1 MLRRN
6 AAEAF
11 EAYLRGDRFASCRHL
26 KGVRK
31 MALPANITTGQDSN
45 VLTIAAS
52 NNKGLL
58 IRFLNEQVEDGFYTL
73 VIDYLKDSNFDLS
86 TMMVDDDVRS
96 QCSKLYELGEFVD
109 ENIKA
114 TGRYE
119 IEEWIEPLFRFV
131 YGDIEPSDVDAPI
144 STSGIYR
151 YSIWLIYLYQREKFT
166 DAMRLIGERIAPLL
180 INLSY
185 QILEDD
191 DRPKNFDKAIMGYLD
206 LFNVVMEMGISA
218 ADANSDAYMN
228 NLEVLFDYVVED
240 PHVGNDYKIQ
250 FSIGLFNAYIN
261 NKDFNKAFEFYGLNA
276 EYIPIDNMSVYE
288 SFKELIRNTTSAQ
301 NTSVLSR
308 SVVNAIS
315 KQEIYNK
322 RIDTLISEVSGFIKK
337 VYQYIENEPDMKR
350 NMQILGVGSALKDKA
365 NVFEGLYE
373 YNLVFYDCGIRELVN
388 QDLSTRSWEEKY
400 EILDLLYTT
409 MNVIFD
415 GYNVYEISNKI
426 EHQYV
431 ELTWIGNYVNANP
444 TLLKLFFSV
453 KEKIKAFKVRK
464 NSILEKSKTNYEI
477 KQMID
482 DRQKAL
488 VFMAAED
495 MIVNGLNGGKVNII
509 NNSYDPKVAEKHL
522 IKTYAEIQVP
532 AKYKKAEVKEG
543 GKLFGKSSSPAMDAD
558 LKKLLMDTKIE
569 EMLLKSEWLWH
580 QFEDKGAN
588 QQTPEE
594 ATYSV
599 VCLAKVVEKLLDKK
613 GMGGAPKADSAP
625 NKKVIITKTGK
636 VIELSDEGQQSMPSG
651 SGSTLTPNVIENLNN
666 IVVALKDKSEDNVAY
681 VKAYVNDWLDT
692 IVDARFDKFTMLQL
706 FEAEELRSKTLQVIK
721 KLRADLL

>member
-1 MLRRN
+1 
-6 AAEAF
+6 
-11 EAYLRGDRFASCRHL
+11 
-26 KGVRK
+26 
-31 MALPANITTGQDSN
+31 MALPANITTGSDNN
-45 VLTIAAS
+45 VLSIAAS

-58 IRFLNEQVEDGFYTL
+58 IRFLNEQVEDGFYAL

-86 TMMVDDDVRS
+86 TMMVDEEVKA
-96 QCSKLYELGEFVD
+96 QCTKLYELGEFVD

-131 YGDIEPSDVDAPI
+131 YGDIDPTDIDAPI
-144 STSGIYR
+144 NTTGIYR
-151 YSIWLIYLYQREKFT
+151 YSIWLIYLYQRERFT

-180 INLSY
+180 INVSY

-191 DRPKNFDKAIMGYLD
+191 DRPKNYDKAVMGYLD
-206 LFNVVMEMGISA
+206 LINVIMEMGIPA
-218 ADANSDAYMN
+218 DDANSDAYMN

-250 FSIGLFNAYIN
+250 FSIGLFNAYIT
-261 NKDFNKAFEFYGLNA
+261 NKDFSKAFEFYGLNA
-276 EYIPIDNMSVYE
+276 EYIPIDNISVYE
-288 SFKELIRNTTSAQ
+288 SFKELIRNTNSPQ

-308 SVVNAIS
+308 SVINAIS

-322 RIDTLISEVSGFIKK
+322 RIDTLIGEVSNFVKK
-337 VYQYIENEPDMKR
+337 VYQYIENEPNMKK
-350 NMQILGVGSALKDKA
+350 NLQILGAGSSLKDKT

-373 YNLVFYDCGIRELVN
+373 YNLVFHECGIKAIVN
-388 QDLSTRSWEEKY
+388 QDNATRSWEEKY
-400 EILDLLYTT
+400 EILELLYTT
-409 MNVIFD
+409 LNVIFD

-431 ELTWIGNYVNANP
+431 ELTWIGDYVNANP

-453 KEKIKAFKVRK
+453 KEKVKAFKVRK

-488 VFMAAED
+488 VFMSAED
-495 MIVNGLNGGKVNII
+495 MITHGLNSGTVNII
-509 NNSYDPKVAEKHL
+509 NNNYDPKKAEAYL
-522 IKTYAEIQVP
+522 VKTYKDVQVP
-532 AKYKKAEVKEG
+532 AKYKKAEVPATG
-543 GKLFGKSSSPAMDAD
+543 GKLFGKAATPAMDAD
-558 LKKLLMDTKIE
+558 LKKLLSDTKVE

-580 QFEDKGAN
+580 QYEDKGN
-588 QQTPEE
+588 ETQTPEE
-594 ATYSV
+594 STYSV
-599 VCLAKVVEKLLDKK
+599 VCLIKVVEKLLDRK
-613 GMGGAPKADSAP
+613 GAGQAKQESAP

-636 VIELSDEGQQSMPSG
+636 VIELSDEGSNTPVSNTAQ
-651 SGSTLTPNVIENLNN
+651 TPNVIENINN
-666 IVVALKDKSEDNVAY
+666 IIVALKDKSEENVAY
-681 VKAYVNDWLDT
+681 VQSYVNDWLNA
-692 IVDARFDKFTMLQL
+692 IVAAKIDKSNMMPLY
-706 FEAEELRSKTLQVIK
+706 EAEELRNKTLQVVK

>member
-1 MLRRN
+1 
-6 AAEAF
+6 
-11 EAYLRGDRFASCRHL
+11 
-26 KGVRK
+26 
-31 MALPANITTGQDSN
+31 MALPANITAGSDSN

-58 IRFLNEQVEDGFYTL
+58 IRFLNEQVEDGFYAL
-73 VIDYLKDSNFDLS
+73 VIDYLKDSNFDLKN
-86 TMMVDDDVRS
+86 MMVDDDVKA
-96 QCSKLYELGEFVD
+96 QCTKLYELGEFVD
-109 ENIKA
+109 TNIKA

-119 IEEWIEPLFRFV
+119 IDEWIEPLFKFV
-131 YGDIEPSDVDAPI
+131 YGDIDPQDVDAPI

-151 YSIWLIYLYQREKFT
+151 YSIWLIYLYQREYFS
-166 DAMRLIGERIAPLL
+166 DALRLIGERIAPLL

-206 LFNVVMEMGISA
+206 LINVIMEMGLPA
-218 ADANSDAYMN
+218 DDANSDAYMN

-250 FSIGLFNAYIN
+250 FSIGLFNAYIH
-261 NKDFNKAFEFYGLNA
+261 NKEYSKAFEFYGLNA

-288 SFKELIRNTTSAQ
+288 SFKELIRNTNSAAD
-301 NTSVLSR
+301 TTVLSR
-308 SVVNAIS
+308 SVINAIS

-322 RIDTLISEVSGFIKK
+322 RIDTLITEVSSFVRK
-337 VYQYIENEPDMKR
+337 VYLYIENEPNMKK
-350 NMQILGVGSALKDKA
+350 NLQILGAGAALSDKT
-365 NVFEGLYE
+365 NIFEGLYE
-373 YNLVFYDCGIRELVN
+373 YNLVFHECGIKALVN
-388 QDLSTRSWEEKY
+388 QDNSNKSWEEKY

-409 MNVIFD
+409 LNVIFD

-488 VFMAAED
+488 VFMTAED
-495 MIVNGLNGGKVNII
+495 MIVNGLNSGKINII
-509 NNSYDPKVAEKHL
+509 NNNYDPKTAEKRL
-522 IKTYAEIQVP
+522 IKTYAEIVVP
-532 AKYKKAEVKEG
+532 AKYKKNEAPQTG
-543 GKLFGKSSSPAMDAD
+543 GKFFGKNSGPAMEAD
-558 LKKLLMDTKIE
+558 LQKLLSDTKIE
-569 EMLLKSEWLWH
+569 EMLLKSEWLWY
-580 QFEDKGAN
+580 QYEDKGN
-588 QQTPEE
+588 DEQTPEE

-599 VCLAKVVEKLLDKK
+599 VCLIKVVEKLLDRK
-613 GMGGAPKADSAP
+613 GGSSSRSESSP

-636 VIELSDEGQQSMPSG
+636 VIELSDEGAQTTNNNT
-651 SGSTLTPNVIENLNN
+651 TLQPTVIENLNN
-666 IVVALKDKSEDNVAY
+666 IIVTLKDKSDANVKY
-681 VKAYVNDWLDT
+681 VQAYVNDWLNSV
-692 IVDARFDKFTMLQL
+692 VDAKLDKNSMLQL
-706 FEAEELRSKTLQVIK
+706 YEAEELRNKTLTVIK

>member
-1 MLRRN
+1 
-6 AAEAF
+6 
-11 EAYLRGDRFASCRHL
+11 
-26 KGVRK
+26 
-31 MALPANITTGQDSN
+31 MALPANITAGSDNN
-45 VLTIAAS
+45 VLSIAAS

-73 VIDYLKDSNFDLS
+73 VIDYLKDSNFDLAN
-86 TMMVDDDVRS
+86 MMVDEDVKS
-96 QCSKLYELGEFVD
+96 QCAKLYELGEFVD
-109 ENIKA
+109 DNIKA

-131 YGDIEPSDVDAPI
+131 YGNIEPSDIDAPI

-151 YSIWLIYLYQREKFT
+151 YSIWLLYLYQREKFG
-166 DAMRLIGERIAPLL
+166 DAMKLIGERIAPLL

-206 LFNVVMEMGISA
+206 LINVIMEMGLPASE
-218 ADANSDAYMN
+218 ANSDAYMN

-261 NKDFNKAFEFYGLNA
+261 NRNFDKAFEFYGLNA
-276 EYIPIDNMSVYE
+276 EYIPIDNISVYE
-288 SFKELIRNTTSAQ
+288 SFKELIRNTYSAQ
-301 NTSVLSR
+301 NTTVLSR
-308 SVVNAIS
+308 SVINAIS

-322 RIDTLISEVSGFIKK
+322 RIDTLIGEVSNFVRK
-337 VYQYIENEPDMKR
+337 VYQYIENEPNMKK
-350 NMQILGVGSALKDKA
+350 NLQILGTGNSLKDKA
-365 NVFEGLYE
+365 NIFEGLYE
-373 YNLVFYDCGIRELVN
+373 YNLVFYDCGIKEIVN
-388 QDLSTRSWEEKY
+388 QDMSSRSWEEKY

-409 MNVIFD
+409 LNVIFD

-477 KQMID
+477 KQMIE

-488 VFMAAED
+488 VFMTAED
-495 MIVNGLNGGKVNII
+495 MVVNGLNSGRVSII
-509 NNSYDPKVAEKHL
+509 NNNYDPKKAERYL
-522 IKTYAEIQVP
+522 IKTYAETVVP
-532 AKYKKAEVKEG
+532 AKYKKAEVQTG
-543 GKLFGKSSSPAMDAD
+543 GKLFGKSSAPAMDAD
-558 LKKLLMDTKIE
+558 LKKLLSDTKIE
-569 EMLLKSEWLWH
+569 EMLLKSEWLWY
-580 QFEDKGAN
+580 QYEDKGHDK
-588 QQTPEE
+588 QTPEE
-594 ATYSV
+594 STYSV
-599 VCLAKVVEKLLDKK
+599 VCLIKVVEKLLDKK
-613 GMGGAPKADSAP
+613 GASAAKASSAP

-636 VIELSDEGQQSMPSG
+636 VIELSDESSQPTASNTSLSP
-651 SGSTLTPNVIENLNN
+651 TIIENINN
-666 IVVALKDKSEDNVAY
+666 IIVALKDKSEENVKY
-681 VKAYVNDWLDT
+681 VQAYVNDWLDT
-692 IVDARFDKFTMLQL
+692 IVDTKLDRNSMLQL
-706 FEAEELRSKTLQVIK
+706 YEAEELRGKTLQVIK

>member
-1 MLRRN
+1 
-6 AAEAF
+6 
-11 EAYLRGDRFASCRHL
+11 
-26 KGVRK
+26 
-31 MALPANITTGQDSN
+31 MALPANITTGSDNN
-45 VLTIAAS
+45 VLSIAAS

-58 IRFLNEQVEDGFYTL
+58 IRFLNEQVEDGFYAL

-86 TMMVDDDVRS
+86 NMMVDEDVKA
-96 QCSKLYELGEFVD
+96 QCTKLYELGEFVD
-109 ENIKA
+109 TNIKA

-131 YGDIEPSDVDAPI
+131 YGDIDPSDVDAPI

-151 YSIWLIYLYQREKFT
+151 YSIWLIYLYQREKFS

-180 INLSY
+180 INVSY

-206 LFNVVMEMGISA
+206 LINVIMEMGIPA
-218 ADANSDAYMN
+218 NEANSDAYMN

-288 SFKELIRNTTSAQ
+288 SFKELIRNCNSAQ

-308 SVVNAIS
+308 SVINAIS

-322 RIDTLISEVSGFIKK
+322 RIDTLIGEVSSFVRK
-337 VYQYIENEPDMKR
+337 VYQYIENEPNMKK
-350 NMQILGVGSALKDKA
+350 NLQVLGAGTSLKDKT
-365 NVFEGLYE
+365 NIFEGLYE
-373 YNLVFYDCGIRELVN
+373 YNLVFHECGIKGLVN
-388 QDLSTRSWEEKY
+388 QDIASRSWEEKY
-400 EILDLLYTT
+400 EILELLYTT
-409 MNVIFD
+409 LNVIFD

-488 VFMAAED
+488 VFMTAED
-495 MIVNGLNGGKVNII
+495 MIANGLNSGKINII
-509 NNSYDPKVAEKHL
+509 NNNYEPKKAERYL
-522 IKTYAEIQVP
+522 IKTYTEIPVP
-532 AKYKKAEVKEG
+532 AKYKKAEVQTG
-543 GKLFGKSSSPAMDAD
+543 GKLFGKSAAPAMDAD
-558 LKKLLMDTKIE
+558 LKKLLSDTKIE
-569 EMLLKSEWLWH
+569 EMLLKSEWLWY
-580 QFEDKGAN
+580 QYEDKGADK
-588 QQTPEE
+588 QTPEE
-594 ATYSV
+594 STYSV
-599 VCLAKVVEKLLDKK
+599 VCLIKVVEKLLDRK
-613 GMGGAPKADSAP
+613 GTGSAKSESAP

-636 VIELSDEGQQSMPSG
+636 VIELSDEGSQTPVSNN
-651 SGSTLTPNVIENLNN
+651 TLAPNVIENINN
-666 IVVALKDKSEDNVAY
+666 IVVALKDKSEMNVEY
-681 VKAYVNDWLDT
+681 VKSYVNDWLNA
-692 IVDARFDKFTMLQL
+692 IVDAKLDKSSMMALY
-706 FEAEELRSKTLQVIK
+706 EAEELRSKTLQIIK

>member
-1 MLRRN
+1 
-6 AAEAF
+6 
-11 EAYLRGDRFASCRHL
+11 
-26 KGVRK
+26 
-31 MALPANITTGQDSN
+31 MALPANITAGSDSN

-58 IRFLNEQVEDGFYTL
+58 IRFLNEQVEDGFYAL
-73 VIDYLKDSNFDLS
+73 VIDYLKDSNFDLKN
-86 TMMVDDDVRS
+86 MMVDDDVKA
-96 QCSKLYELGEFVD
+96 QCTKLYELGEFVD
-109 ENIKA
+109 TNIKA

-119 IEEWIEPLFRFV
+119 IEEWIEPLFKFV
-131 YGDIEPSDVDAPI
+131 YGDIDPLDVDAPI

-151 YSIWLIYLYQREKFT
+151 YSIWLIYLYQRECFG

-206 LFNVVMEMGISA
+206 LINVIMEMGLPA
-218 ADANSDAYMN
+218 DDANSDAYMN

-250 FSIGLFNAYIN
+250 FSIGLFNAYIH
-261 NKDFNKAFEFYGLNA
+261 NKEYSKAFEFYGLNA

-288 SFKELIRNTTSAQ
+288 SFKELIRNTNSAAD
-301 NTSVLSR
+301 TTVLSR
-308 SVVNAIS
+308 SVINAIS

-322 RIDTLISEVSGFIKK
+322 RIDTLISEVSSFVRK
-337 VYQYIENEPDMKR
+337 VYLYIENEPNMKK
-350 NMQILGVGSALKDKA
+350 NLQILGAGAALSDKH
-365 NVFEGLYE
+365 NIFEGLYE
-373 YNLVFYDCGIRELVN
+373 YNLVFYECGIKDLVN
-388 QDLSTRSWEEKY
+388 QDNSNKSWEEKY

-409 MNVIFD
+409 LNVIFD

-444 TLLKLFFSV
+444 SLLKLFFSV

-488 VFMAAED
+488 VFMTAED
-495 MIVNGLNGGKVNII
+495 MISNGLNSGKINII
-509 NNSYDPKVAEKHL
+509 NNNYDPKIAEKQL
-522 IKTYAEIQVP
+522 IKTYAEIVVP
-532 AKYKKAEVKEG
+532 AKYKKNEVPQTG
-543 GKLFGKSSSPAMDAD
+543 GKFFGKNSAPAMDPD
-558 LKKLLMDTKIE
+558 LQKLLSDTKIE
-569 EMLLKSEWLWH
+569 EMLLKSEWLWN
-580 QFEDKGAN
+580 QYEDKGN
-588 QQTPEE
+588 DQQTPEE

-599 VCLAKVVEKLLDKK
+599 VCLIKVVEKLLDRK
-613 GMGGAPKADSAP
+613 GGSSSRSESSP

-636 VIELSDEGQQSMPSG
+636 VIELSDEGAQTQNNNT
-651 SGSTLTPNVIENLNN
+651 TLQPTVIENLNN
-666 IVVALKDKSEDNVAY
+666 IIVTLKDKSDANVKY
-681 VKAYVNDWLDT
+681 VQAYVNDWLNSV
-692 IVDARFDKFTMLQL
+692 VDAKLDKNSMLQL
-706 FEAEELRSKTLQVIK
+706 YEAEELRNKTLTVFK

>member
-1 MLRRN
+1 
-6 AAEAF
+6 
-11 EAYLRGDRFASCRHL
+11 
-26 KGVRK
+26 
-31 MALPANITTGQDSN
+31 MALPANITAGSDSN

-58 IRFLNEQVEDGFYTL
+58 IRFLNEQVEDGFYAL
-73 VIDYLKDSNFDLS
+73 VIDYLKDSNFDLKN
-86 TMMVDDDVRS
+86 MMVDDDVKA
-96 QCSKLYELGEFVD
+96 QCTKLYELGEFVD
-109 ENIKA
+109 TNIKA
-114 TGRYE
+114 TGRYD
-119 IEEWIEPLFRFV
+119 IDEWIEPLFKFV
-131 YGDIEPSDVDAPI
+131 YGDIDPQDIDAPI

-151 YSIWLIYLYQREKFT
+151 YSIWLIYLYQREYFS
-166 DAMRLIGERIAPLL
+166 DALRLIGERIAPLL

-206 LFNVVMEMGISA
+206 LINVIMEMGLPA
-218 ADANSDAYMN
+218 DDANSDAYMN

-250 FSIGLFNAYIN
+250 FSIGLFNAYIH
-261 NKDFNKAFEFYGLNA
+261 NKEYSKAFEFYGLNA

-288 SFKELIRNTTSAQ
+288 SFKDLIRNTNSAAD
-301 NTSVLSR
+301 TTVLSR
-308 SVVNAIS
+308 SVINAIS

-322 RIDTLISEVSGFIKK
+322 RIDTLITEVSSFVRK
-337 VYQYIENEPDMKR
+337 VYLYIENEPNMKK
-350 NMQILGVGSALKDKA
+350 NLQILGAGASLSDKT
-365 NVFEGLYE
+365 NIFEGLYE
-373 YNLVFYDCGIRELVN
+373 YNLVFHECGIKALVN
-388 QDLSTRSWEEKY
+388 QDNSNKSWEEKY

-409 MNVIFD
+409 LNVIFD

-488 VFMAAED
+488 VFMTAED
-495 MIVNGLNGGKVNII
+495 MIVNGLNSGKINII
-509 NNSYDPKVAEKHL
+509 NNNYDPKVAEKHL
-522 IKTYAEIQVP
+522 IKTYAEIVVP
-532 AKYKKAEVKEG
+532 AKYKKNEAPQTG
-543 GKLFGKSSSPAMDAD
+543 GKFFGKNSAPVIEAD
-558 LKKLLMDTKIE
+558 LQKLLSDTKIE
-569 EMLLKSEWLWH
+569 EMLLKSEWLWY
-580 QFEDKGAN
+580 QYEDKGNN

-599 VCLAKVVEKLLDKK
+599 VCLIKVVEKLLDRK
-613 GMGGAPKADSAP
+613 GGSSSRSESSP

-636 VIELSDEGQQSMPSG
+636 VIELSDEGAQTTNNNT
-651 SGSTLTPNVIENLNN
+651 TLQPTVIENLNN
-666 IVVALKDKSEDNVAY
+666 IIVTLKDKSDANVKY
-681 VKAYVNDWLDT
+681 VQAYVNDWLNSV
-692 IVDARFDKFTMLQL
+692 VDAKLDKNSMLQL
-706 FEAEELRSKTLQVIK
+706 YEAEELRNKTLTVIR

>member
-1 MLRRN
+1 
-6 AAEAF
+6 
-11 EAYLRGDRFASCRHL
+11 
-26 KGVRK
+26 
-31 MALPANITTGQDSN
+31 MALPANITAGQDNN

-58 IRFLNEQVEDGFYTL
+58 VRFLNEQVEDGFYTL
-73 VIDYLKDSNFDLS
+73 VIDYLKDSNFDLAN
-86 TMMVDDDVRS
+86 MMVDDDVKA
-96 QCSKLYELGEFVD
+96 QCTKLYELGEFVD

-119 IEEWIEPLFRFV
+119 IEEWIEPLFHFV
-131 YGDIEPSDVDAPI
+131 YGDINPSDIDAPI

-151 YSIWLIYLYQREKFT
+151 YSIWLIYLYQREKFGE
-166 DAMRLIGERIAPLL
+166 AMRLIGERIAPLL

-206 LFNVVMEMGISA
+206 LINVVMEMGLSA
-218 ADANSDAYMN
+218 SEANSDAYMN

-240 PHVGNDYKIQ
+240 PHIGNDYKIQ

-261 NKDFNKAFEFYGLNA
+261 NRDFNKAFEFYGLNA

-288 SFKELIRNTTSAQ
+288 SFKELIRNTNSAQ

-308 SVVNAIS
+308 SVINAIS

-322 RIDTLISEVSGFIKK
+322 RIDTLIAEVSSFVRK
-337 VYQYIENEPDMKR
+337 VYLYIENEPDMKK
-350 NMQILGVGSALKDKA
+350 NLQILGAGAALKDKA
-365 NVFEGLYE
+365 NLFEGLYE
-373 YNLVFYDCGIRELVN
+373 YNLVFYDCGIKDLVN
-388 QDLSTRSWEEKY
+388 QDLTTRTWEEKY

-409 MNVIFD
+409 LNVIFD

-431 ELTWIGNYVNANP
+431 ELTWIGAYVNANP

-464 NSILEKSKTNYEI
+464 NTILEKSKTNYEI

-495 MIVNGLNGGKVNII
+495 MIVNGLNGGRVNII
-509 NNSYDPKVAEKHL
+509 NNNYDPKIAEKHL
-522 IKTYAEIQVP
+522 IKTYGDIQVP
-532 AKYKKAEVKEG
+532 AKYKKPEVQTSGG
-543 GKLFGKSSSPAMDAD
+543 GKLFGKSSAPAMDPD
-558 LKKLLMDTKIE
+558 LKRLLTDTKIE
-569 EMLLKSEWLWH
+569 EMLLKSEWLWY
-580 QFEDKGAN
+580 QYEDKGHD
-588 QQTPEE
+588 QQTPDE

-599 VCLAKVVEKLLDKK
+599 VCLIKVVEKLLDKK
-613 GMGGAPKADSAP
+613 AGNTASSMPAP

-636 VIELSDEGQQSMPSG
+636 VIELSDEGVQADPAKSG
-651 SGSTLTPNVIENLNN
+651 NTSLAPTVIENLNN
-666 IVVALKDKSEDNVAY
+666 IVVSLKDKSDENVDY
-681 VKAYVNDWLDT
+681 VKAYVYDWLDT
-692 IVDARFDKFTMLQL
+692 LVQTKFDKSTMLPL
-706 FEAEELRSKTLQVIK
+706 YEAEELRTKTLQVIK

>member
-1 MLRRN
+1 
-6 AAEAF
+6 
-11 EAYLRGDRFASCRHL
+11 
-26 KGVRK
+26 
-31 MALPANITTGQDSN
+31 MALPANITTGSDNN
-45 VLTIAAS
+45 VLSIAAS

-58 IRFLNEQVEDGFYTL
+58 IRFLNEQVEDGFYAL

-86 TMMVDDDVRS
+86 SMMVDEDVKA
-96 QCSKLYELGEFVD
+96 QCTKLYELGEFVD
-109 ENIKA
+109 ANIKA

-119 IEEWIEPLFRFV
+119 IEEWIEPLFKFV
-131 YGDIEPSDVDAPI
+131 YGDIDPSDIDAPI

-151 YSIWLIYLYQREKFT
+151 YSIWLIYLYQREKFG

-180 INLSY
+180 INVSY

-206 LFNVVMEMGISA
+206 LINVIMEMGIPASE
-218 ADANSDAYMN
+218 ANSDAYMN

-261 NKDFNKAFEFYGLNA
+261 NKDFDKAFEFYGLNA

-288 SFKELIRNTTSAQ
+288 SFKELIRNCNSPQ

-308 SVVNAIS
+308 SVINAIS

-322 RIDTLISEVSGFIKK
+322 RIDTLINEVSSFVKK
-337 VYQYIENEPDMKR
+337 VYQYIENEPNMKK
-350 NMQILGVGSALKDKA
+350 NLQILGAGTSLKDKT
-365 NVFEGLYE
+365 NIFEGLYE
-373 YNLVFYDCGIRELVN
+373 YNLVFHECGIKAIVN
-388 QDLSTRSWEEKY
+388 QDMATRSWEEKY
-400 EILDLLYTT
+400 EILELLYTT
-409 MNVIFD
+409 LNVIFD

-488 VFMAAED
+488 VFMSAED
-495 MIVNGLNGGKVNII
+495 MISHGLNSGTINII
-509 NNSYDPKVAEKHL
+509 NNNYDPKKAERYL
-522 IKTYAEIQVP
+522 IKTYSEIAVP
-532 AKYKKAEVKEG
+532 AKYKKAEAPSTG
-543 GKLFGKSSSPAMDAD
+543 GKLFGKAAAPAMDPD
-558 LKKLLMDTKIE
+558 LKKLLSDTKIE
-569 EMLLKSEWLWH
+569 EMLLKSEWLWY
-580 QFEDKGAN
+580 QYEDKGN
-588 QQTPEE
+588 EKQTPEE
-594 ATYSV
+594 STYSV
-599 VCLAKVVEKLLDKK
+599 VCLIKVVEKLLDRK
-613 GMGGAPKADSAP
+613 GAGQAKQESAP

-636 VIELSDEGQQSMPSG
+636 VIELSDEGSNTPVSNN
-651 SGSTLTPNVIENLNN
+651 SLAPNVIENINN
-666 IVVALKDKSEDNVAY
+666 IIVALKDKSEENVAY
-681 VKAYVNDWLDT
+681 VQSYVNDWLNAVVAAK
-692 IVDARFDKFTMLQL
+692 IDKTTMMPLY
-706 FEAEELRSKTLQVIK
+706 EAEEIRSKTLQVIK

>member
-1 MLRRN
+1 
-6 AAEAF
+6 
-11 EAYLRGDRFASCRHL
+11 
-26 KGVRK
+26 
-31 MALPANITTGQDSN
+31 MALPANITAGSDSN

-58 IRFLNEQVEDGFYTL
+58 IRFLNEQVEDGFYAL
-73 VIDYLKDSNFDLS
+73 VIDYLKDSNFDLKN
-86 TMMVDDDVRS
+86 MMVDDDVKA
-96 QCSKLYELGEFVD
+96 QCTKLYELGEFVD
-109 ENIKA
+109 TNIKA

-119 IEEWIEPLFRFV
+119 IDEWIEPLFKFV
-131 YGDIEPSDVDAPI
+131 YGDIDPQDIDAPI

-151 YSIWLIYLYQREKFT
+151 YSIWLIYLYQREYFS
-166 DAMRLIGERIAPLL
+166 DALRLIGERIAPLL

-206 LFNVVMEMGISA
+206 LINVIMEMGLPA
-218 ADANSDAYMN
+218 DDANSDAYMN

-250 FSIGLFNAYIN
+250 FSIGLFNAYIH
-261 NKDFNKAFEFYGLNA
+261 NKEYSKAFEFYGLNA

-288 SFKELIRNTTSAQ
+288 SFKELIRNTNSAAD
-301 NTSVLSR
+301 TTVLSR
-308 SVVNAIS
+308 SVINAIS

-322 RIDTLISEVSGFIKK
+322 RIDTLITEVSSFVRK
-337 VYQYIENEPDMKR
+337 VYLYIENEPNMKK
-350 NMQILGVGSALKDKA
+350 NLQILGAGASLSDKT
-365 NVFEGLYE
+365 NIFEGLYE
-373 YNLVFYDCGIRELVN
+373 YNLVFHECGIKALVN
-388 QDLSTRSWEEKY
+388 QDNSNKSWEEKY

-409 MNVIFD
+409 LNVIFD

-488 VFMAAED
+488 VFMTAED
-495 MIVNGLNGGKVNII
+495 MIVNGLNSGKINII
-509 NNSYDPKVAEKHL
+509 NNNYDPKAAEKHL
-522 IKTYAEIQVP
+522 IKTYAEIVVP
-532 AKYKKAEVKEG
+532 AKYKKNEAPQTG
-543 GKLFGKSSSPAMDAD
+543 GKFFGKNSAPAMEAD
-558 LKKLLMDTKIE
+558 LQKLLSDTKIE
-569 EMLLKSEWLWH
+569 EMLLKSEWLWY
-580 QFEDKGAN
+580 QYEDKGN
-588 QQTPEE
+588 DQQTPEE

-599 VCLAKVVEKLLDKK
+599 VCLIKVVEKLLDRK
-613 GMGGAPKADSAP
+613 GGSSSRSESSP

-636 VIELSDEGQQSMPSG
+636 VIELSDEGAQTTNNNT
-651 SGSTLTPNVIENLNN
+651 TLQPTVIENLNN
-666 IVVALKDKSEDNVAY
+666 IIVTLKDKSDANVKY
-681 VKAYVNDWLDT
+681 VQAYVNDWLNSV
-692 IVDARFDKFTMLQL
+692 VDAKLDKNSMLQIY
-706 FEAEELRSKTLQVIK
+706 EAEELRNKTLTVIK

>member
-1 MLRRN
+1 
-6 AAEAF
+6 
-11 EAYLRGDRFASCRHL
+11 
-26 KGVRK
+26 
-31 MALPANITTGQDSN
+31 MALPANITAGSDSN

-58 IRFLNEQVEDGFYTL
+58 IRFLNEQVEDGFYAL
-73 VIDYLKDSNFDLS
+73 VIDYLKDSNFDLKN
-86 TMMVDDDVRS
+86 MMVDEDVKA
-96 QCSKLYELGEFVD
+96 QCTKLYELGEFVD
-109 ENIKA
+109 TNIKA

-119 IEEWIEPLFRFV
+119 IEEWIEPLFKFV
-131 YGDIEPSDVDAPI
+131 YGDIDPLDVDAPI

-151 YSIWLIYLYQREKFT
+151 YSIWLIYLYQRECFN

-206 LFNVVMEMGISA
+206 LINVIMEMGIP
-218 ADANSDAYMN
+218 ADEVNSDAYMN

-250 FSIGLFNAYIN
+250 FSIGLFNAYIH

-288 SFKELIRNTTSAQ
+288 SFKELIRNTNSAAD
-301 NTSVLSR
+301 TTVLSR
-308 SVVNAIS
+308 SVINAIS

-322 RIDTLISEVSGFIKK
+322 RIDSLISEVSSFVRK
-337 VYQYIENEPDMKR
+337 VYLYIENEPNMKK
-350 NMQILGVGSALKDKA
+350 NLQILGAGSSLSDKT
-365 NVFEGLYE
+365 NIFEGLYE
-373 YNLVFYDCGIRELVN
+373 YNLVFHECGIKAIVN
-388 QDLSTRSWEEKY
+388 QDNSDKSWEEKY

-444 TLLKLFFSV
+444 SLLKLFFSV

-488 VFMAAED
+488 VFMTAED
-495 MIVNGLNGGKVNII
+495 MITNGLNSGRINII
-509 NNSYDPKVAEKHL
+509 NNNYDPKLAEKQL
-522 IKTYAEIQVP
+522 IKTYAEIIVP
-532 AKYKKAEVKEG
+532 AKYKKTEVPQSG
-543 GKLFGKSSSPAMDAD
+543 GKFFGKNAAPAMDPD
-558 LKKLLMDTKIE
+558 LQKLLSDTKIE
-569 EMLLKSEWLWH
+569 EMLLKSEWLWN
-580 QFEDKGAN
+580 QYEDKGN
-588 QQTPEE
+588 EQQTPEE

-599 VCLAKVVEKLLDKK
+599 VCLIKVVEKLLDRK
-613 GMGGAPKADSAP
+613 GGGTSRSESSP

-636 VIELSDEGQQSMPSG
+636 VIELSDEGAQTQNNNI
-651 SGSTLTPNVIENLNN
+651 TLQPTVIENLNN
-666 IVVALKDKSEDNVAY
+666 IIVTLKDKSEANVKY
-681 VKAYVNDWLDT
+681 VQSYVNDWLNSV
-692 IVDARFDKFTMLQL
+692 VDAKLDKNSMLPL
-706 FEAEELRSKTLQVIK
+706 YEAEELRNRTLAVIK

>member
-1 MLRRN
+1 
-6 AAEAF
+6 
-11 EAYLRGDRFASCRHL
+11 
-26 KGVRK
+26 
-31 MALPANITTGQDSN
+31 MALPANITAGSDNN
-45 VLTIAAS
+45 VLSIAAS

-86 TMMVDDDVRS
+86 TMMVDEDVKA

-109 ENIKA
+109 DNIKA

-131 YGDIEPSDVDAPI
+131 YGNIDASDIDAPI

-151 YSIWLIYLYQREKFT
+151 YSVWLLYLYQRERFG

-206 LFNVVMEMGISA
+206 LINVIMEMGLPASE
-218 ADANSDAYMN
+218 ANSDAYMN

-261 NKDFNKAFEFYGLNA
+261 NRDFNKAFEFYGLNA

-288 SFKELIRNTTSAQ
+288 SFKELIRNTYSAQ

-308 SVVNAIS
+308 SVINAIS

-322 RIDTLISEVSGFIKK
+322 RIDTLIAEVSGFVKK
-337 VYQYIENEPDMKR
+337 VYQYIENEPNMKK
-350 NMQILGVGSALKDKA
+350 NIQILGAGTSLKDKT
-365 NVFEGLYE
+365 NIFEGLYE
-373 YNLVFYDCGIRELVN
+373 YNLVFYDCGIKELVN
-388 QDLSTRSWEEKY
+388 QDMSSRSWEEKY

-409 MNVIFD
+409 LNVIFD

-488 VFMAAED
+488 VFMTAED
-495 MIVNGLNGGKVNII
+495 MIANGLNSGRVNII
-509 NNSYDPKVAEKHL
+509 NNNYDPKKAERYL
-522 IKTYAEIQVP
+522 IKTYTEIPVP
-532 AKYKKAEVKEG
+532 AKYKKAEVQTG
-543 GKLFGKSSSPAMDAD
+543 GKLFGKSSAPAMDAD
-558 LKKLLMDTKIE
+558 LKKLLSDTKIE
-569 EMLLKSEWLWH
+569 EMLLKSEWLWY
-580 QFEDKGAN
+580 QYEDKGN
-588 QQTPEE
+588 EKQTPEE
-594 ATYSV
+594 STYSV
-599 VCLAKVVEKLLDKK
+599 VCLIKVVEKLLDKK
-613 GMGGAPKADSAP
+613 GAGQAKAESTP

-636 VIELSDEGQQSMPSG
+636 VIELSDEGSQSPASNA
-651 SGSTLTPNVIENLNN
+651 SLSPTIIENINN
-666 IVVALKDKSEDNVAY
+666 IIVALKDKSEENVSY
-681 VKAYVNDWLDT
+681 VQAYVNDWLDAV
-692 IVDARFDKFTMLQL
+692 VDAKMDKNTMLPL
-706 FEAEELRSKTLQVIK
+706 YEAEELRSKTLQVIK

>member
-1 MLRRN
+1 
-6 AAEAF
+6 
-11 EAYLRGDRFASCRHL
+11 
-26 KGVRK
+26 
-31 MALPANITTGQDSN
+31 MALPANITAGSDSN

-58 IRFLNEQVEDGFYTL
+58 IRFLNEQVEDGFYAL
-73 VIDYLKDSNFDLS
+73 VIDYLKDSNFDLKN
-86 TMMVDDDVRS
+86 MMVDDDVKA
-96 QCSKLYELGEFVD
+96 QCTKLYELGEFVD
-109 ENIKA
+109 TNIKA
-114 TGRYE
+114 TGRYD
-119 IEEWIEPLFRFV
+119 IDEWIEPLFKFV
-131 YGDIEPSDVDAPI
+131 YGDIDPQDIDAPI

-151 YSIWLIYLYQREKFT
+151 YSIWLIYLYQREYFS
-166 DAMRLIGERIAPLL
+166 DALRLIGERIAPLL

-206 LFNVVMEMGISA
+206 LINVIMEMGLPA
-218 ADANSDAYMN
+218 DDANSDVYMN

-250 FSIGLFNAYIN
+250 FSIGLFNAYIH
-261 NKDFNKAFEFYGLNA
+261 NKEYSKAFEFYGLNA

-288 SFKELIRNTTSAQ
+288 SFKDLIRNTNSAAD
-301 NTSVLSR
+301 TTVLSR
-308 SVVNAIS
+308 SVINAIS

-322 RIDTLISEVSGFIKK
+322 RIDTLITEVSSFVRK
-337 VYQYIENEPDMKR
+337 VYLYIENEPNMKK
-350 NMQILGVGSALKDKA
+350 NLQILGAGASLSDKT
-365 NVFEGLYE
+365 NIFEGLYE
-373 YNLVFYDCGIRELVN
+373 YNLVFHECGIKALVN
-388 QDLSTRSWEEKY
+388 QDNSNKSWEEKY

-409 MNVIFD
+409 LNVIFD

-488 VFMAAED
+488 VFMTAED
-495 MIVNGLNGGKVNII
+495 MIVNGLNSGKINII
-509 NNSYDPKVAEKHL
+509 NNNYDPKVAEKHL
-522 IKTYAEIQVP
+522 IKTYAEIVVP
-532 AKYKKAEVKEG
+532 AKYKKNEAPQTG
-543 GKLFGKSSSPAMDAD
+543 GKFFGKNSAPVIEAD
-558 LKKLLMDTKIE
+558 LQKLLSDTKIE
-569 EMLLKSEWLWH
+569 EMLLKSEWLWY
-580 QFEDKGAN
+580 QYEDKGNN

-599 VCLAKVVEKLLDKK
+599 VCLIKVVEKLLDRK
-613 GMGGAPKADSAP
+613 GGSSSRSESSP

-636 VIELSDEGQQSMPSG
+636 VIELSDEGAQTTNNNT
-651 SGSTLTPNVIENLNN
+651 TLQPTVIENLNN
-666 IVVALKDKSEDNVAY
+666 IIVTLKDKSDANVKY
-681 VKAYVNDWLDT
+681 VQAYVNDWLNSV
-692 IVDARFDKFTMLQL
+692 VDAKLDKNSMLQL
-706 FEAEELRSKTLQVIK
+706 YEAEELRNKTLIVIR

>member
-1 MLRRN
+1 
-6 AAEAF
+6 
-11 EAYLRGDRFASCRHL
+11 
-26 KGVRK
+26 
-31 MALPANITTGQDSN
+31 MALPANITAGSDNN
-45 VLTIAAS
+45 VLSIAAS

-73 VIDYLKDSNFDLS
+73 VIDYLKDNNFDLS
-86 TMMVDDDVRS
+86 TMMVDEDVKA

-109 ENIKA
+109 DNIKA

-131 YGDIEPSDVDAPI
+131 YGDIEASDIDAPI

-151 YSIWLIYLYQREKFT
+151 YSVWLLYLYQRERFG

-206 LFNVVMEMGISA
+206 LINVIMEMGLPA
-218 ADANSDAYMN
+218 TEANSDAYMN

-261 NKDFNKAFEFYGLNA
+261 NRDFNKAFEFYGLNA

-288 SFKELIRNTTSAQ
+288 SFKELIRNTFSAQ

-308 SVVNAIS
+308 SVINAIS

-322 RIDTLISEVSGFIKK
+322 RIDTLIAEVSGFVKK
-337 VYQYIENEPDMKR
+337 VYQYIENEPNMKK
-350 NMQILGVGSALKDKA
+350 NIQILGAGTSLKDKT
-365 NVFEGLYE
+365 NIFEGLYE
-373 YNLVFYDCGIRELVN
+373 YNLVFYDCGIKELVN
-388 QDLSTRSWEEKY
+388 QDMSSRSWEEKY

-409 MNVIFD
+409 LNVIFD

-431 ELTWIGNYVNANP
+431 ELNWIGNYVNANP

-488 VFMAAED
+488 VFMTAED
-495 MIVNGLNGGKVNII
+495 MIVNGLNSGRVNII
-509 NNSYDPKVAEKHL
+509 NNNYDPKKAERYL
-522 IKTYAEIQVP
+522 IKTYTEIAVP
-532 AKYKKAEVKEG
+532 AKYKKAEVQSG
-543 GKLFGKSSSPAMDAD
+543 GKLFGKSSAPVKDAD
-558 LKKLLMDTKIE
+558 LKKLLSDTKIE
-569 EMLLKSEWLWH
+569 EMLLKSEWLWY
-580 QFEDKGAN
+580 QYEDKGN
-588 QQTPEE
+588 DKQTPEE
-594 ATYSV
+594 STYSV
-599 VCLAKVVEKLLDKK
+599 VCLIKVVEKLLDKK
-613 GMGGAPKADSAP
+613 GTGQAKAESTP

-636 VIELSDEGQQSMPSG
+636 VIELSDEGSQSPVSNA
-651 SGSTLTPNVIENLNN
+651 SLSPTIIENINN
-666 IVVALKDKSEDNVAY
+666 IIVALKDKSEENVAY
-681 VKAYVNDWLDT
+681 VQAYVNDWLDT
-692 IVDARFDKFTMLQL
+692 IVEAKMDKNTMLAL
-706 FEAEELRSKTLQVIK
+706 YEAEELRSKTLQVIK

>member
-1 MLRRN
+1 
-6 AAEAF
+6 
-11 EAYLRGDRFASCRHL
+11 
-26 KGVRK
+26 
-31 MALPANITTGQDSN
+31 MALPANITSGSDSN
-45 VLTIAAS
+45 VLSIAAS
-52 NNKGLL
+52 NNKALL
-58 IRFLNEQVEDGFYTL
+58 IRFLNEQVEDGFYAL

-86 TMMVDDDVRS
+86 NMMVDDDVKA

-109 ENIKA
+109 TNIKA

-131 YGDIEPSDVDAPI
+131 YGDIDPSDVDAPI

-151 YSIWLIYLYQREKFT
+151 YSIWLIYLYQREKFV
-166 DAMRLIGERIAPLL
+166 DAMKLIGERIAPLL
-180 INLSY
+180 INVSY

-191 DRPKNFDKAIMGYLD
+191 DRPKNFDKAVMGYLD
-206 LFNVVMEMGISA
+206 LINVIMEMGIPTS
-218 ADANSDAYMN
+218 DINSESYMN

-261 NKDFNKAFEFYGLNA
+261 NKDYNKAFEFYGLNA
-276 EYIPIDNMSVYE
+276 EYIPIDNMAVYE
-288 SFKELIRNTTSAQ
+288 SFKELIRNCNSPQ
-301 NTSVLSR
+301 NTTVLSR

-322 RIDTLISEVSGFIKK
+322 RIDTLISEVCSFIKK
-337 VYQYIENEPDMKR
+337 VYQYIENEPEMKK
-350 NMQILGVGSALKDKA
+350 NLQILGAGASLKDKT

-373 YNLVFYDCGIRELVN
+373 YNLVFYECGIKELVN
-388 QDLSTRSWEEKY
+388 QDNSSRAWEEKY

-477 KQMID
+477 KRLLD

-488 VFMAAED
+488 VFMTAED
-495 MIVNGLNGGKVNII
+495 MIINGLNSGKVNII
-509 NNSYDPKVAEKHL
+509 SGSYDPKAAEKML
-522 IKTYAEIQVP
+522 IKTYNEVVVP
-532 AKYKKAEVKEG
+532 AKYKKPEVQKSG
-543 GKLFGKSSSPAMDAD
+543 GLFSKSSAPAIDPD
-558 LKKLLMDTKIE
+558 LTKLLSDTKIE
-569 EMLLKSEWLWH
+569 EMLLKSEWLWN
-580 QFEDKGAN
+580 QYAEKGN
-588 QQTPEE
+588 VKQTPEE
-594 ATYSV
+594 STYSV
-599 VCLAKVVEKLLDKK
+599 VCLVKVVEKLLDKK
-613 GMGGAPKADSAP
+613 GGSSSKTESTP

-636 VIELSDEGQQSMPSG
+636 VIELSDE
-651 SGSTLTPNVIENLNN
+651 STQTPVSNTNSTPTVIENLNN
-666 IVVALKDKSEDNVAY
+666 IIVALKDKSEENVAY
-681 VKAYVNDWLDT
+681 VQSYVNDWLDSV
-692 IVDARFDKFTMLQL
+692 IAAKIDKNTMMALYD
-706 FEAEELRSKTLQVIK
+706 AEELRDKTLQVIK

>member
-1 MLRRN
+1 
-6 AAEAF
+6 
-11 EAYLRGDRFASCRHL
+11 
-26 KGVRK
+26 
-31 MALPANITTGQDSN
+31 MALPANITAGSDSN

-58 IRFLNEQVEDGFYTL
+58 IRFLNEQVEDGFYAL
-73 VIDYLKDSNFDLS
+73 VIDYLKDSNFDLKN
-86 TMMVDDDVRS
+86 MMVDDDVKA
-96 QCSKLYELGEFVD
+96 QCTKLYELGEFVD
-109 ENIKA
+109 TNIKA

-119 IEEWIEPLFRFV
+119 IDEWIEPLFKFV
-131 YGDIEPSDVDAPI
+131 YGDIDPQDIDAPI

-151 YSIWLIYLYQREKFT
+151 YSIWLIYLYQREYFS
-166 DAMRLIGERIAPLL
+166 DALRLIGERIAPLL

-206 LFNVVMEMGISA
+206 LINVIMEMGLPA
-218 ADANSDAYMN
+218 DDANSDAYMN

-250 FSIGLFNAYIN
+250 FSIGLFNAYIH
-261 NKDFNKAFEFYGLNA
+261 NKEYSKAFEFYGLNA

-288 SFKELIRNTTSAQ
+288 SFKDLIRNTNSAAD
-301 NTSVLSR
+301 TTVLSR
-308 SVVNAIS
+308 SVINAIS

-322 RIDTLISEVSGFIKK
+322 RIDTLITEVSSFVRK
-337 VYQYIENEPDMKR
+337 VYLYIENEPNMKK
-350 NMQILGVGSALKDKA
+350 NLQILGAGASLSDKT
-365 NVFEGLYE
+365 NIFEGLYE
-373 YNLVFYDCGIRELVN
+373 YNLVFHECGIKALVN
-388 QDLSTRSWEEKY
+388 QDNSNKSWEEKY

-409 MNVIFD
+409 LNVIFD

-488 VFMAAED
+488 VFMTAED
-495 MIVNGLNGGKVNII
+495 MIVNGLNSGKINII
-509 NNSYDPKVAEKHL
+509 NNNYDPKAAEKHL
-522 IKTYAEIQVP
+522 IKTYAEIVVP
-532 AKYKKAEVKEG
+532 AKYKKNEAPQTG
-543 GKLFGKSSSPAMDAD
+543 GKFFGKNSAPAIEAD
-558 LKKLLMDTKIE
+558 LQKLLSDTKIE
-569 EMLLKSEWLWH
+569 EMLLKSEWLWY
-580 QFEDKGAN
+580 QYEDKGN
-588 QQTPEE
+588 DQQTPEE

-599 VCLAKVVEKLLDKK
+599 VCLIKVVEKLLDRK
-613 GMGGAPKADSAP
+613 GGSSSRSESSP

-636 VIELSDEGQQSMPSG
+636 VIELSDEGAQTTNNNT
-651 SGSTLTPNVIENLNN
+651 TLQPTVIENLNN
-666 IVVALKDKSEDNVAY
+666 IIVTLKDKSDTNVKY
-681 VKAYVNDWLDT
+681 VQAYVNDWLNSV
-692 IVDARFDKFTMLQL
+692 VDAKLDKNSMLQL
-706 FEAEELRSKTLQVIK
+706 YEAEELRNKTLTVIR

>member
-1 MLRRN
+1 
-6 AAEAF
+6 
-11 EAYLRGDRFASCRHL
+11 
-26 KGVRK
+26 
-31 MALPANITTGQDSN
+31 MALPANITTGSDNN

-58 IRFLNEQVEDGFYTL
+58 IRFLNEQVEDGFYAL

-86 TMMVDDDVRS
+86 SMMVDEEVKA
-96 QCSKLYELGEFVD
+96 QCTKLYELGEFVD

-119 IEEWIEPLFRFV
+119 IEEWIEPLFKFV
-131 YGDIEPSDVDAPI
+131 YGDIDPSDIDAPI

-151 YSIWLIYLYQREKFT
+151 YSIWLIYLYQREKFA

-180 INLSY
+180 INVSY

-191 DRPKNFDKAIMGYLD
+191 DRPKNFDKAVMGYLD
-206 LFNVVMEMGISA
+206 LINVIMEMGIPVNTV
-218 ADANSDAYMN
+218 DANADTYMN

-250 FSIGLFNAYIN
+250 FSIGLFNSYIH
-261 NKDFNKAFEFYGLNA
+261 NKDYAKAFEFYGLNA

-288 SFKELIRNTTSAQ
+288 SFKELILNCDSPQ

-322 RIDTLISEVSGFIKK
+322 RIDTLIGEVSSFMRK
-337 VYQYIENEPDMKR
+337 VYVYIENEPDMKK
-350 NMQILGVGSALKDKA
+350 NIQILGAGTSLKDKT
-365 NVFEGLYE
+365 NIFEGLYE
-373 YNLVFYDCGIRELVN
+373 YNLVFYECGIKEIVN
-388 QDLSTRSWEEKY
+388 QDITTRSWEEKY
-400 EILDLLYTT
+400 EILELLYTT
-409 MNVIFD
+409 LNVIFD

-464 NSILEKSKTNYEI
+464 NSIVEKSKTNYEI

-488 VFMAAED
+488 IFMTAED
-495 MIVNGLNGGKVNII
+495 MIVNGLNSGRVNII
-509 NNSYDPKVAEKHL
+509 NNHYDPKKAERYL
-522 IKTYAEIQVP
+522 MKTYADIQIP
-532 AKYKKAEVKEG
+532 SKYKKADAQG
-543 GKLFGKSSSPAMDAD
+543 AGKLFGKAAVPGMDPD
-558 LKKLLMDTKIE
+558 LKKLLSDTKIE
-569 EMLLKSEWLWH
+569 EMLLKSEWLWY
-580 QFEDKGAN
+580 QYEDKGKE
-588 QQTPEE
+588 QQSVEE
-594 ATYSV
+594 GTYSV
-599 VCLAKVVEKLLDKK
+599 VCLIKVIEKLLDRK
-613 GMGGAPKADSAP
+613 GVHAAKTESAP

-636 VIELSDEGQQSMPSG
+636 VIELSDEGSNTPVSNG
-651 SGSTLTPNVIENLNN
+651 SLAPNVIENINN
-666 IVVALKDKSEDNVAY
+666 IMLSLKDKSDENVEY
-681 VKAYVNDWLDT
+681 VQAYVNDWLDA
-692 IVDARFDKFTMLQL
+692 IVQTKLDKNTMMPLY
-706 FEAEELRSKTLQVIK
+706 EAEEARNKTYQVIK
-721 KLRADLL
+721 RLRADLL

>member
-1 MLRRN
+1 
-6 AAEAF
+6 
-11 EAYLRGDRFASCRHL
+11 
-26 KGVRK
+26 
-31 MALPANITTGQDSN
+31 MALPANITAESDSN

-58 IRFLNEQVEDGFYTL
+58 IRFLNEQVEDGFYAL
-73 VIDYLKDSNFDLS
+73 VIDYLKDSNFDLKN
-86 TMMVDDDVRS
+86 MMVDDDVKT
-96 QCSKLYELGEFVD
+96 QCTKLYELGEFVD
-109 ENIKA
+109 TNIKA

-119 IEEWIEPLFRFV
+119 IEEWIEPLFKFV
-131 YGDIEPSDVDAPI
+131 YGDIDPLDVDAPI

-151 YSIWLIYLYQREKFT
+151 DSIWLIYLYQRECFG

-206 LFNVVMEMGISA
+206 LINVIMEMGLP
-218 ADANSDAYMN
+218 ADNANSDAYMN

-250 FSIGLFNAYIN
+250 FSIGLFNAYIH
-261 NKDFNKAFEFYGLNA
+261 NKEYNKAFEFYGLNA

-288 SFKELIRNTTSAQ
+288 SFKELIRNTNSAAD
-301 NTSVLSR
+301 TTVLSR
-308 SVVNAIS
+308 SVINAIS

-322 RIDTLISEVSGFIKK
+322 RIDTLIAEVSSFVRK
-337 VYQYIENEPDMKR
+337 VYLYIENEPNMKK
-350 NMQILGVGSALKDKA
+350 NLQILGAGASLSDKH
-365 NVFEGLYE
+365 NIFEGLYE
-373 YNLVFYDCGIRELVN
+373 YNLVFYECGIKDLVN
-388 QDLSTRSWEEKY
+388 QDNSNKSWEEKY

-409 MNVIFD
+409 LNVIFD

-444 TLLKLFFSV
+444 SLLKLFFSV

-488 VFMAAED
+488 VFMTAED
-495 MIVNGLNGGKVNII
+495 MICNGLNSGRINII
-509 NNSYDPKVAEKHL
+509 NNNYDPKVAEKQL
-522 IKTYAEIQVP
+522 IKTYAEIVVP
-532 AKYKKAEVKEG
+532 AKYKKAEAPQSG
-543 GKLFGKSSSPAMDAD
+543 GKFFGKNSGPAMDPD
-558 LKKLLMDTKIE
+558 LQKLLSDTKIE
-569 EMLLKSEWLWH
+569 EMLLKSEWLWN
-580 QFEDKGAN
+580 QYEDKGN
-588 QQTPEE
+588 DQQTPEE

-599 VCLAKVVEKLLDKK
+599 VCLIKVVEKLLDRK
-613 GMGGAPKADSAP
+613 GGSSSRSESSP

-636 VIELSDEGQQSMPSG
+636 VIELSDEGAQTQNNNT
-651 SGSTLTPNVIENLNN
+651 TLQPTVIENLNN
-666 IVVALKDKSEDNVAY
+666 IIVTLKDKSDANVKY
-681 VKAYVNDWLDT
+681 VQAYVNDWLNSV
-692 IVDARFDKFTMLQL
+692 VDAKLDKNSMLQL
-706 FEAEELRSKTLQVIK
+706 YEAEELRNKTLTVIK

>member
-1 MLRRN
+1 
-6 AAEAF
+6 
-11 EAYLRGDRFASCRHL
+11 
-26 KGVRK
+26 
-31 MALPANITTGQDSN
+31 MALPANITAGSDSN

-58 IRFLNEQVEDGFYTL
+58 IRFLNEQVEDGFYAL
-73 VIDYLKDSNFDLS
+73 VIDYLKDSNFDLKN
-86 TMMVDDDVRS
+86 MMVDDDVKA
-96 QCSKLYELGEFVD
+96 QCTKLYELGEFVD
-109 ENIKA
+109 TNIKA
-114 TGRYE
+114 TGRYD
-119 IEEWIEPLFRFV
+119 IDEWIEPLFKFV
-131 YGDIEPSDVDAPI
+131 YGDIDPQDIDAPI

-151 YSIWLIYLYQREKFT
+151 YSIWLIYLYQREYFS
-166 DAMRLIGERIAPLL
+166 DALRLIGERIAPLL

-206 LFNVVMEMGISA
+206 LINVIMEMGLPA
-218 ADANSDAYMN
+218 DDANSDAYMN

-250 FSIGLFNAYIN
+250 FSIGLFNAYIH
-261 NKDFNKAFEFYGLNA
+261 NKEYSKAFEFYGLNA

-288 SFKELIRNTTSAQ
+288 SFKDLIRNTNSAAD
-301 NTSVLSR
+301 TTVLSR
-308 SVVNAIS
+308 SVINAIS

-322 RIDTLISEVSGFIKK
+322 RIDTLITEVSSFVRK
-337 VYQYIENEPDMKR
+337 VYLYIENEPNMKK
-350 NMQILGVGSALKDKA
+350 NLQILGAGASLSDKT
-365 NVFEGLYE
+365 NIFEGLYE
-373 YNLVFYDCGIRELVN
+373 YNLVFHECGIKALVN
-388 QDLSTRSWEEKY
+388 QDNSNKSWEEKY

-409 MNVIFD
+409 LNVIFD

-488 VFMAAED
+488 VFMTAED
-495 MIVNGLNGGKVNII
+495 MIVNGLNSGKINII
-509 NNSYDPKVAEKHL
+509 NNNYDPKVAEKHL
-522 IKTYAEIQVP
+522 IKTYAEIVVP
-532 AKYKKAEVKEG
+532 VKYKKNEAPQTG
-543 GKLFGKSSSPAMDAD
+543 GKFFGKNSAPVIEAD
-558 LKKLLMDTKIE
+558 LQKLLSDTKIE
-569 EMLLKSEWLWH
+569 EMLLKSEWLWY
-580 QFEDKGAN
+580 QYEDKGNN

-599 VCLAKVVEKLLDKK
+599 VCLIKVVEKLLDRK
-613 GMGGAPKADSAP
+613 GGSSSRSESSP

-636 VIELSDEGQQSMPSG
+636 VIELSDEGAQTTNNNT
-651 SGSTLTPNVIENLNN
+651 TLQPTVIENLNN
-666 IVVALKDKSEDNVAY
+666 IIVTLKDKSDANVKY
-681 VKAYVNDWLDT
+681 VQAYVNDWLNSV
-692 IVDARFDKFTMLQL
+692 VDAKLDKNSMLQL
-706 FEAEELRSKTLQVIK
+706 YEAEELRNKTLIVIR